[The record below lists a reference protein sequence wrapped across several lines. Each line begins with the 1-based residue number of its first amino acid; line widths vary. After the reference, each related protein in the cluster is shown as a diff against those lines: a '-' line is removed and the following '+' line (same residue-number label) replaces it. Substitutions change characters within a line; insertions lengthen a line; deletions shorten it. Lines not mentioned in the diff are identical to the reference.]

1 MNAATA
7 RPLAARSAASVR
19 KDALLSACSI
29 LLLIVLLF
37 PLYWILATSLK
48 TEQEIFRIPATL
60 WPETLSTASYAAQ
73 LETGDFNMFHSFANS
88 LMISLC
94 AMGISV
100 LLAVPASYGIARYRF
115 SGRRG
120 VVMAF
125 LVTQM
130 LPASVLLTPM
140 FIMFRDMKTLNTH
153 FAPIL
158 ADATI
163 GIPFSILILKNYFGS
178 IPAELEDAA
187 KIDGCNRFTAFL
199 RIFLPIAFP
208 GVIVCGIFSF
218 LYAWGDLAYGM
229 TFITEQT
236 MRPITAGI
244 FNFMGQYGTKW
255 SYLTAFAV
263 VTIIPVALIFL
274 FMQKYIIS
282 GLTSGAVKG

>member
-1 MNAATA
+1 MNTA
-7 RPLAARSAASVR
+7 VSEKPLRIKASVR
-19 KDALLSACSI
+19 KDAMLSVVS
-29 LLLIVLLF
+29 LLLLVVLLF
-37 PLYWILATSLK
+37 PLYWIVATSLK
-48 TEQEIFRIPATL
+48 TEQEIFRVPTTL
-60 WPETLSTASYAAQ
+60 WPEVINTASYAAQ
-73 LETGDFNMFHSFANS
+73 LEMGDFNMFRSFGNS
-88 LMISLC
+88 LTVSLA
-94 AMGISV
+94 AMAISV
-100 LLAVPASYGIARYRF
+100 LLAVPGSYGIARYDF
-115 SGRRG
+115 KGKKA
-120 VVMAF
+120 VVLAF

-130 LPASVLLTPM
+130 LPVSVLLTPM
-140 FIMFRDMKTLNTH
+140 FIMFRDFKLLNTQ

-178 IPAELEDAA
+178 IPGELENAA
-187 KIDGCNRFTAFL
+187 AIDGCNRFTSFL
-199 RIFLPIAFP
+199 LIFLPIALP
-208 GVIVCGIFSF
+208 GVVVCAIFSF

-229 TFITEQT
+229 TFITDQT

-244 FNFMGQYGTKW
+244 FNFLGQYGTKW